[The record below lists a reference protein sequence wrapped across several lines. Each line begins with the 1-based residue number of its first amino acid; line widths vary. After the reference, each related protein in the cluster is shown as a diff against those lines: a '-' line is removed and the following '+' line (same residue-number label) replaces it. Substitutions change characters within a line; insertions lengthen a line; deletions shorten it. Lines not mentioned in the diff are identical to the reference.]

1 VTFRTR
7 LLAGLGAVVLIPL
20 TVMALG
26 VRREMA
32 SRLTSQYEQ
41 RASTVVG
48 VIRARLERES
58 DDIAARLEALRAAIR
73 SDNRFRAA
81 AVQRLSAERPYLLDY
96 AERVMRITGLSM
108 LRIQDESGRILSSGH
123 FRNEFDL
130 REPEL
135 VEGLTAFADRTALV
149 EARTAEGTFVALA
162 RLDSTRLGGRQF
174 WLVGGTRVN
183 RVYLGRITGGQDV
196 SVSLVYPGGVLSS
209 DSTVERLLQ
218 GALDETGT
226 SRDSVCGSGS
236 RGRGRKRR
244 GCESPGCAS
253 AYRGGASDDRTT
265 STPSQRR
272 RTLLR
277 SVDRWFLTILVLT
290 AGAALLLALWLAS
303 HLSRPLVLLARKT
316 ELLDL
321 DRLTVDFASRRRD
334 EIGELSRLLGAM
346 TERLRALLG
355 AMTERLRASA
365 TTLRAVERRAAMGDL
380 ARQVNHDV
388 KNGLMPIRNIL
399 RHLSQ
404 VASEQPERLGEVF
417 HERRPTLESSVAYL
431 ETLASKYARLSPI
444 VGRQRSDVNAVIEQ
458 VVADMGSTQ
467 SADVQLRLQRDVPQV
482 AGDTVALRRI
492 VENLVGNA
500 RDSIERRQ
508 GTVSIETASVG
519 GVEPRVQ
526 IAVRDTGRGMT
537 REELDRAF
545 DDFYT
550 TKSSGTGLG
559 LSIVRRLI
567 MDLNGALRVESEPGV
582 GTTVTVLLPLA
593 APTSRDDE
601 RKAEGPRNE
610 RLEAV

>member
-1 VTFRTR
+1 MTFRTR

-226 SRDSVCGSGS
+226 SRDSLF
-236 RGRGRKRR
+236 
-244 GCESPGCAS
+244 
-253 AYRGGASDDRTT
+253 GGAIVRELAIPYVDPAAADVAGSAEAANRQVAQARIVVAHPTT
-265 STPSQRR
+265 EL

-346 TERLRALLG
+346 TERLRA
-355 AMTERLRASA
+355 SA

-404 VASEQPERLGEVF
+404 VAREQPERLGEVF

>member
-226 SRDSVCGSGS
+226 SRDSLF
-236 RGRGRKRR
+236 
-244 GCESPGCAS
+244 
-253 AYRGGASDDRTT
+253 GGAIVRELAIPYVDPAAADVAGSAEAANRQVAQARIVVAHPTT
-265 STPSQRR
+265 EL

-346 TERLRALLG
+346 TERLRA
-355 AMTERLRASA
+355 SA

-404 VASEQPERLGEVF
+404 VAREQPERLGEVF

>member
-1 VTFRTR
+1 MTFRTR

-226 SRDSVCGSGS
+226 SRDSLF
-236 RGRGRKRR
+236 
-244 GCESPGCAS
+244 
-253 AYRGGASDDRTT
+253 GGAIVRELAIPYVDPAAADVAGSAEAANRQVAQARIVVAHPTT
-265 STPSQRR
+265 EL

-334 EIGELSRLLGAM
+334 EIGELSR
-346 TERLRALLG
+346 LLG

>member
-226 SRDSVCGSGS
+226 SRDSLF
-236 RGRGRKRR
+236 
-244 GCESPGCAS
+244 
-253 AYRGGASDDRTT
+253 GGAIVRELAIPYVDPAAADVAGSAEAANRQVAQARIVVAHPTT
-265 STPSQRR
+265 EL

-334 EIGELSRLLGAM
+334 E
-346 TERLRALLG
+346 
-355 AMTERLRASA
+355 
-365 TTLRAVERRAAMGDL
+365 AVERRAAMGDL

-404 VASEQPERLGEVF
+404 VAREQPERLGEVF

-444 VGRQRSDVNAVIEQ
+444 VGRQRSDVNAVRSMP
-458 VVADMGSTQ
+458 ACH
-467 SADVQLRLQRDVPQV
+467 RLW
-482 AGDTVALRRI
+482 G
-492 VENLVGNA
+492 
-500 RDSIERRQ
+500 
-508 GTVSIETASVG
+508 VS
-519 GVEPRVQ
+519 GV
-526 IAVRDTGRGMT
+526 T
-537 REELDRAF
+537 
-545 DDFYT
+545 
-550 TKSSGTGLG
+550 
-559 LSIVRRLI
+559 
-567 MDLNGALRVESEPGV
+567 
-582 GTTVTVLLPLA
+582 
-593 APTSRDDE
+593 
-601 RKAEGPRNE
+601 
-610 RLEAV
+610 

>member
-1 VTFRTR
+1 MTFRTR

-226 SRDSVCGSGS
+226 SRDSLF
-236 RGRGRKRR
+236 
-244 GCESPGCAS
+244 
-253 AYRGGASDDRTT
+253 GGAIVRELAIPYVDPAAADVAGSAEAANRQVAQARIVVAHPTT
-265 STPSQRR
+265 EL

-346 TERLRALLG
+346 TERLRA
-355 AMTERLRASA
+355 SA

-404 VASEQPERLGEVF
+404 VAREQPERLGEVF

-467 SADVQLRLQRDVPQV
+467 SADVQLRLQHDVPQV
-482 AGDTVALRRI
+482 AADTVALRRI

>member
-226 SRDSVCGSGS
+226 SRDSLF
-236 RGRGRKRR
+236 
-244 GCESPGCAS
+244 
-253 AYRGGASDDRTT
+253 GGAIVRELAIPYVDPAAADVAGSAEAANRQVAQARIVVAHPTT
-265 STPSQRR
+265 EL

-334 EIGELSRLLGAM
+334 EIGELSR
-346 TERLRALLG
+346 LLG

>member
-226 SRDSVCGSGS
+226 SRDSLF
-236 RGRGRKRR
+236 
-244 GCESPGCAS
+244 
-253 AYRGGASDDRTT
+253 GGAIVRELAIPYVDPAAADVAGSAEAANRQVAQARIVVAHPTT
-265 STPSQRR
+265 EL

-316 ELLDL
+316 L

-334 EIGELSRLLGAM
+334 EIGELSR
-346 TERLRALLG
+346 LLG